1 MGRESVAEGTL
12 VCLTRINVYS
22 KCQLLSGLEVV
33 MTEAQ
38 GHPMLEKVSLTSSS
52 SLLKPFRTPC
62 NCSCT
67 EVQIENCLT
76 QLISSRERER
86 EREHHIPRNLFYF
99 DRKISYFG
107 VVGVP
112 KKEVTQGLDST
123 YNMYIQP
130 SFRARNPRKFDGGS
144 AVHRRWGESC
154 LSLG

>member
-76 QLISSRERER
+76 QLISSRERESITYL
-86 EREHHIPRNLFYF
+86 EICFILIGKYHILGWLVFQ
-99 DRKISYFG
+99 
-107 VVGVP
+107 
-112 KKEVTQGLDST
+112 KK
-123 YNMYIQP
+123 
-130 SFRARNPRKFDGGS
+130 R
-144 AVHRRWGESC
+144 
-154 LSLG
+154 SLRV